1 MKKILMTM
9 VALLSMTVMMAQ
21 TGNGDNK
28 APKKMTHEEMTT
40 QMSSKLKLTDAQ
52 KTKVAALNK
61 EYQDYMMPA
70 PPQQNE
76 GQKSAKG
83 SKTEQKKPSN
93 KDQSKR
99 QEYEKKLKKIL
110 TADQYKAYQKMGPQC
125 NDSKGKKDKQRKT
138 KKK

>member
-61 EYQDYMMPA
+61 EY
-70 PPQQNE
+70 
-76 GQKSAKG
+76 
-83 SKTEQKKPSN
+83 KTEQKKPSN

-125 NDSKGKKDKQRKT
+125 NDSKDKKDKQRKT